1 MRLNFTIV
9 AGRRRNDVLHG
20 LGSGEGEG
28 GEGRRAISLK
38 LLSKGECN
46 GPNSEFESFKVLA
59 RNLIPI
65 KIGQIYYSS
74 RVYERVES
82 YIWRKWNFARENVS
96 LHPNLTR

>member
-28 GEGRRAISLK
+28 GEGRREISLK

-46 GPNSEFESFKVLA
+46 GPNSKDSKFQSFSKEFNSD
-59 RNLIPI
+59 
-65 KIGQIYYSS
+65 
-74 RVYERVES
+74 
-82 YIWRKWNFARENVS
+82 
-96 LHPNLTR
+96 